1 MKPTQKRRYRLSSKN
16 RYKLRHTRKY
26 KGGNNKCSSF
36 TGCST
41 PITIHYPTGMV
52 EENEL
57 TQEDTKNIPDVDFK
71 KEPNTT
77 YLLMMWDPDAPS
89 PSFLH
94 WMQLYTPSSINNVH
108 GIQELVPYQ
117 GPTPPSG
124 IHRYYFT
131 VYTIDNTISRKII
144 APSKRSPFNVT
155 NFEKVYSLTKVCE
168 HCMTVRAN

>member
-1 MKPTQKRRYRLSSKN
+1 MKHTQKRRYRLSSKN
-16 RYKLRHTRKY
+16 QQKNRHTRKY
-26 KGGNNKCSSF
+26 KGGNDKCSPF

-41 PITIHYPTGMV
+41 PITIQYSAGTV

-57 TQEDTKNIPDVDFK
+57 TQEDTKNIPDLDFK
-71 KEPNTT
+71 KGPNTT

-108 GIQELVPYQ
+108 VIQELVPYK

-131 VYTIDNTISRKII
+131 IYTIDNTISSKII
-144 APSKRSPFNVT
+144 VPSKRSSFNI
-155 NFEKVYSLTKVCE
+155 NLFENTYSLNKVCE
-168 HCMTVRAN
+168 RCMFVRSN

>member
-1 MKPTQKRRYRLSSKN
+1 MKSTRKRYRLSLKYKN
-16 RYKLRHTRKY
+16 KYRNTKKY
-26 KGGNNKCSSF
+26 KGGNGKCPSF

-41 PITIHYPTGMV
+41 PIRIQYPVGMV
-52 EENEL
+52 EEKEL
-57 TQEDTKNIPDVDFK
+57 TQENTKNIPDLDFK

-77 YLLMMWDPDAPS
+77 YLLIMWDPDAPS

-94 WMQLYTPSSINNVH
+94 WMQLYTPSSINKVH
-108 GIQELVPYQ
+108 AIQDLVSYQ

-131 VYTIDNTISRKII
+131 VYTMDNTTSNKIV

-155 NFEKVYSLTKVCE
+155 EFENMYSLTKVCE
-168 HCMTVRAN
+168 RCMMVRAH